1 MAMLVYPTV
10 SGDEDIKAARA
21 IQLTGYIVRQR
32 LSEGFRA
39 QQGGTYAA
47 SAVGA
52 TNRALPHYGALLV
65 SSELKPELIPTFQ
78 QAVNSIM
85 TDLAA
90 NGPSADSFARARAP
104 MLAEIETNRKS
115 NGYWVQVLD
124 DNLDD
129 PAIVDAV
136 RSYITGRAALT
147 PADIQAVAKAYL
159 AGNGAALPAQAFQ
172 IRVLPTPPKL
182 QSAPPQP
189 VTADKDDAPVQ

>member
-1 MAMLVYPTV
+1 M

-52 TNRALPHYGALLV
+52 TNRALPHYGAMLV
-65 SSELKPELIPTFQ
+65 SSELRPELIPAFQ

-85 TDLAA
+85 ADLAA

-115 NGYWVQVLD
+115 NAYWVQVLD

-147 PADIQAVAKAYL
+147 PADIQAVAKTYL
-159 AGNGAALPAQAFQ
+159 AGSGEALPKEAFQ
-172 IRVLPTPPKL
+172 IRVLPTPPKT
-182 QSAPPQP
+182 QTASPAPVPT
-189 VTADKDDAPVQ
+189 TADKDDTPVQ